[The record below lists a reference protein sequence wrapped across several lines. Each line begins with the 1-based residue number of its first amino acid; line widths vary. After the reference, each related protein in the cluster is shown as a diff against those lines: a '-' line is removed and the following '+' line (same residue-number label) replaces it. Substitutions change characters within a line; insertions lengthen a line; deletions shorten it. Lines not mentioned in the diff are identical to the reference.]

1 MRPREVST
9 SARGP
14 VGVDQA
20 WERYADPSRWADW
33 APHLRRVEVDGVA
46 ADGTVR
52 LHPGMSGRVHG
63 SLGLAVDFVVTA
75 VDEPARTWSWTVRLV
90 RPVPGPFRLD
100 LHHTLETVGEGGG
113 GDGGDT
119 GEPAGGTARRTEAGL
134 VLRGPAPVVLA
145 YRPVARW
152 ALRRLVT

>member
-1 MRPREVST
+1 MRRSEVST
-9 SARGP
+9 SALGP
-14 VGVDQA
+14 VPVAEA

-33 APHLRRVEVDGVA
+33 APHLRRVELDGVPA
-46 ADGTVR
+46 GGSSR
-52 LHPGMSGRVHG
+52 LHAGMSGRVHG
-63 SLGLAVDFVVTA
+63 RLGLAVDFVVDA

-100 LHHTLETVGEGGG
+100 LHHTLVEVP
-113 GDGGDT
+113 DDT
-119 GEPAGGTARRTEAGL
+119 GTSTVAGL

-152 ALRRLVT
+152 ALRRLVS

>member
-1 MRPREVST
+1 MRRGPGVRRSEVTT

-14 VGVDQA
+14 VPVEEA

-33 APHLRRVEVDGVA
+33 APHLRRVELAPGPDRLEAGMS
-46 ADGTVR
+46 GTVR
-52 LHPGMSGRVHG
+52 G

-75 VDEPARTWSWTVRLV
+75 VDEPARAWSWTVRLV
-90 RPVPGPFRLD
+90 RPVPTGLTLE
-100 LHHTLETVGEGGG
+100 LHHTLAEVRDHTGSSTV
-113 GDGGDT
+113 
-119 GEPAGGTARRTEAGL
+119 AGL
-134 VLRGPAPVVLA
+134 ALRGPAPVVLA